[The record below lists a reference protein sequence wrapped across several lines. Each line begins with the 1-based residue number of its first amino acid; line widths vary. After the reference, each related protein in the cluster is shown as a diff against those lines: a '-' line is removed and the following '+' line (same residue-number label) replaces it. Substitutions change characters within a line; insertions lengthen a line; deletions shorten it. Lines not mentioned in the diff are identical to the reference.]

1 VDHVPGAIALEGA
14 RNLRDLGG
22 LPCEDGSVTRS
33 DRLFRS
39 DSLSELTEADREV
52 VARLGWH
59 TVIDLRS
66 VGEIDADRYD
76 TTGTDTTV
84 ISIPLLDSLTP
95 FEDHIADPA
104 LLSAHYDEIARDHAD
119 RVIGILR
126 LLAGTTAL
134 PAVVHCALGKDRTGV
149 VIALTLRLVGVLET
163 AVLADYA
170 RSQPAALAH
179 QAEAAK
185 RHPEQADLIR
195 AATALFGADP
205 SRMHRFLAGIEHD
218 FGSVEGWA
226 TAYGLAD
233 ADIAALRRNLV
244 AEPVGGR

>member
-52 VARLGWH
+52 VARLGWR

-66 VGEIDADRYD
+66 VDETDTDRYD
-76 TTGTDTTV
+76 TAGTDTTV
-84 ISIPLLDSLTP
+84 VTIPLLDSLTP

-104 LLSAHYDEIARDHAD
+104 LLSAHYDEIAREHGD
-119 RVIGILR
+119 RVVGILR
-126 LLAGTTAL
+126 LLAGSTAL
-134 PAVVHCALGKDRTGV
+134 PAVVHCAIGKDRTGV

-170 RSQPAALAH
+170 RSQPAALTH

-185 RHPEQADLIR
+185 RHPEQAALIL
-195 AATALFGADP
+195 AATDLFGADP
-205 SRMHRFLAGIEHD
+205 SRMHRFLGGIERD
-218 FGSVEGWA
+218 YGSVARWA
-226 TAYGLAD
+226 MAQGLTEAEL
-233 ADIAALRRNLV
+233 AALRANLV